1 MQQTKRAVWILGVMI
16 VVTILDQLTKVV
28 AMEQLKGH
36 PPVVF
41 WGNLFRFEY
50 AENPGAFLSLGATLS
65 PEMRLWTLS
74 IAVAIFLLFLFIYVI
89 RTRSLGKVQTWAL
102 AFVLGGGVS
111 NLIDRFFRPS
121 GRVIDFM
128 NTGIGDLRTGVF
140 NVADMLI
147 MAGIGVFLVLN
158 IRTGPENAAAAKK
171 RS

>member
-1 MQQTKRAVWILGVMI
+1 MQQIKRLVWVLAVIAATTG
-16 VVTILDQLTKVV
+16 LDQFTKVL
-28 AMEQLKGH
+28 AINTLRGR

-41 WGNLFRFEY
+41 WGNFFRFEY

-74 IAVAIFLLFLFIYVI
+74 VAVGIFLLLLLIYVV
-89 RTRSLGKVQTWAL
+89 RTRTLVAAQTWAL
-102 AFVLGGGVS
+102 SLVLGGGVS

-128 NTGIGDLRTGVF
+128 NTGIGELRTGVF

-147 MAGIGVFLVLN
+147 MAGIIAFLFLN
-158 IRTGPENAAAAKK
+158 TKQ
-171 RS
+171 RSAR